1 MHVFGSLTDAQV
13 SQTFGMLQR
22 PNMDRSTITRWPS
35 WLSFHSHFTSLF
47 GFYLSLWI
55 HHCLLFSYSPALSL
69 SLSYLF
75 PAIVLIVGISTTLH
89 LNKHSGEPNKP
100 AVSTVYAFKASRF
113 PTNFKIFPICHSEA
127 VIQINDFTCFLAQA
141 DWPQGLIHFFYS
153 GTVQSEDFTLPCLCC
168 KPVGLSSILMLYIT
182 ES

>member
-1 MHVFGSLTDAQV
+1 MTKPSLPLHQLVWA
-13 SQTFGMLQR
+13 
-22 PNMDRSTITRWPS
+22 
-35 WLSFHSHFTSLF
+35 LSFSVDSSLLAVF
-47 GFYLSLWI
+47 LQS
-55 HHCLLFSYSPALSL
+55 CSP

-100 AVSTVYAFKASRF
+100 AVSAVYAFKASRF

-141 DWPQGLIHFFYS
+141 DWLQGLVLFFYS

-168 KPVGLSSILMLYIT
+168 KPFALSSILMLYIT
-182 ES
+182 ESSGCSHHSMKDHIKVCL